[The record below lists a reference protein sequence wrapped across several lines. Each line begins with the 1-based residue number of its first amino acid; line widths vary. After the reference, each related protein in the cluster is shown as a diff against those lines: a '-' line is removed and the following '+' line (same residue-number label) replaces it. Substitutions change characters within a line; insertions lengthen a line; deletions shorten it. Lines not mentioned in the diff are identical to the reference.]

1 MLIGFF
7 AGYGIRLDYKGSK
20 KRKESDMVI
29 KNDINGINNARM
41 LQTSNKAQSK
51 SMEKLAS
58 GNKVNKGADDAA
70 GLAISE
76 KMMKQIQ
83 GFNKAI
89 DNASDGM
96 AMTDVADGGMNEVGD
111 MVQRLN
117 ELAIKGSN
125 GTLSDDDRSAIT
137 AEADQLLSDINR
149 VSGTTTFNEMK
160 VMEDGEANIQ
170 AGADGTSGNKI
181 AVTMKSMSADTLGLG
196 NINLSTAEGS
206 RAALTPIADAL
217 KNLTGQRA
225 ELGAQYNRMGST
237 SKNLSN
243 VGENTTSAMSRIK
256 DTDIGVEVGKLRKN
270 QLLNKAQTQ
279 IAQKNQE
286 DRAAK
291 ASTLQNIQLH

>member
-1 MLIGFF
+1 
-7 AGYGIRLDYKGSK
+7 
-20 KRKESDMVI
+20 MVI
-29 KNDINGINNARM
+29 KNDVNGMNNARM
-41 LQTSNKAQSK
+41 LQNSNKAQSK

-58 GNKVNKGADDAA
+58 RKKVNNGADDAA

-83 GFNKAI
+83 GINKAI

-149 VSGTTTFNEMK
+149 ISGTTTFNEMK
-160 VMEDGEANIQ
+160 VMEDGEADIQ
-170 AGADGTSGNKI
+170 AGADGASGNRI
-181 AVTMKSMSADTLGLG
+181 AVTMKSMSADTLGIG
-196 NINLSTAEGS
+196 KIDLSTAEGS

-217 KNLTGQRA
+217 KNLTGQRS
-225 ELGAQYNRMGST
+225 ELGAQYNRMAST
-237 SKNLSN
+237 SKNLAN
-243 VGENTTSAMSRIK
+243 VSENTTAANSRIR
-256 DTDIGVEVGKLRKN
+256 DTDMGQEISKLRKN
-270 QLLNKAQTQ
+270 QLLSKTQQQ

-286 DRAAK
+286 DRNAK
-291 ASTLQNIQLH
+291 AGALQNIQLH